1 MRRLVEIKSRVVV
14 GGGPI
19 SECGEEIEQVNIP
32 PNLVTYSFLLHT
44 HKPDPTSITHS
55 SMYACVCP
63 WVSIQVR
70 VCVRMLCVLR
80 AKEEEEVLEVADWE
94 CHYANDERRRR
105 RGGQLHK
112 MMVLTIFFPRIAYCS
127 IDLLRYFMT
136 HFSTKLSTA
145 ETWVFSMKPRWL
157 RLSSAVER
165 SWRSRAGLRRR
176 KGGSLAGEDAQS
188 HKPLPLFVTGLAAAH
203 TTNLHI
209 YYKGK
214 ERREGPFLSPFLS
227 PPTILLFH
235 PTDRPTDTSYFWQL
249 AGKILLAR
257 REEREVRWPAKWA

>member
-112 MMVLTIFFPRIAYCS
+112 MMVLSIFLVLNHTLYIN
-127 IDLLRYFMT
+127 LLIYLWHTFVWNFLDCENASFF
-136 HFSTKLSTA
+136 H
-145 ETWVFSMKPRWL
+145 ET
-157 RLSSAVER
+157 
-165 SWRSRAGLRRR
+165 
-176 KGGSLAGEDAQS
+176 
-188 HKPLPLFVTGLAAAH
+188 
-203 TTNLHI
+203 
-209 YYKGK
+209 
-214 ERREGPFLSPFLS
+214 
-227 PPTILLFH
+227 
-235 PTDRPTDTSYFWQL
+235 
-249 AGKILLAR
+249 
-257 REEREVRWPAKWA
+257 